1 MLKLLE
7 DGTMYLVIKLQ
18 DLLQNV
24 KQHFLEKLLK
34 DTRKSFD
41 DFKNKQQK
49 YVK

>member
-1 MLKLLE
+1 
-7 DGTMYLVIKLQ
+7 MYLVIKLQ
-18 DLLQNV
+18 DLLQNL
-24 KQHFLEKLLK
+24 KQHFLEKLPK